1 MKTLFMVSLGCPKNL
16 VDSEVM
22 LAALERAG
30 YSVVEQPEDAS
41 LLLVNTCGFIRPAV
55 EEAIDEILELAAYK
69 EEDPDKKL
77 VVTGCMVQRYGS
89 ALISEM
95 PEVDLFVGLDDFC
108 HIGRLI
114 EEIPSNQRIVTN
126 PGPAVYLMDSSV
138 PRRVST
144 PFFRAYLKITEGCDN
159 HCAYCMIPSIRGRLR
174 SRSIKDLIVEASL
187 LEQSGVRELSLIAQD
202 LTAYGN
208 ELGSEVN
215 LVQLLASLLENTAI
229 PWLRLLYLYP
239 SSVTDSLLQM
249 MAAQPRILPY
259 LDIPFQ
265 HVSDR
270 VLHAMNRHYNQS
282 VLDDLV
288 QRIRRY
294 VPGCAIRTTMLVGFP
309 GETEADVKLL
319 VEALK
324 TWQLDHVGVFQY
336 QDEEGSAAADFSQ
349 KIGDEEKQ
357 ARYQLVMETQAEI
370 SERLQQRFV
379 GSVEP
384 VLIEGVSRESD
395 LLLEGRS
402 RYQAPE
408 IDGCVYITS
417 GQVLPGDIVAVQITE
432 AHTYDLVG
440 EIIKGQGDV

>member
-1 MKTLFMVSLGCPKNL
+1 
-16 VDSEVM
+16 
-22 LAALERAG
+22 
-30 YSVVEQPEDAS
+30 
-41 LLLVNTCGFIRPAV
+41 
-55 EEAIDEILELAAYK
+55 
-69 EEDPDKKL
+69 
-77 VVTGCMVQRYGS
+77 
-89 ALISEM
+89 
-95 PEVDLFVGLDDFC
+95 
-108 HIGRLI
+108 
-114 EEIPSNQRIVTN
+114 
-126 PGPAVYLMDSSV
+126 MDSSV

-144 PFFRAYLKITEGCDN
+144 PFFRSYLKITEGCDN

-174 SRSIKDLIVEASL
+174 SRTMEDLIVEAKR
-187 LEQSGVRELSLIAQD
+187 LEESGVRELSLIAQD

-208 ELGSEVN
+208 ELDRQVN
-215 LVQLLASLLENTAI
+215 LVRLLGGLLENTAI

-239 SSVTDSLLQM
+239 SSVTDSLLQL
-249 MAAQPRILPY
+249 MAEQPRILPY

-288 QRIRRY
+288 QRIRLY

-309 GETEADVKLL
+309 GETEADVALL

-324 TWQLDHVGVFQY
+324 RWQLDHVGVFQY
-336 QDEEGSAAADFSQ
+336 QDEEGSKAAGFPG
-349 KIGDEEKQ
+349 KISDEEKE
-357 ARYQLVMETQAEI
+357 ARYQWVMETQAEI

-379 GSVEP
+379 GKVEQ

-402 RYQAPE
+402 RYQAPD

-417 GQVLPGDIVAVQITE
+417 GQVHPGDIVPVRITE

-440 EIIKGQGDV
+440 EAVNEQENL

>member
-1 MKTLFMVSLGCPKNL
+1 MKTLYMVSLGCPKNL

-22 LAALERAG
+22 LAALEQVG

-55 EEAIDEILELAAYK
+55 EEAIDEILALAVYK
-69 EEDPDKKL
+69 EDDADKIL

-89 ALISEM
+89 ELITEM

-108 HIGRLI
+108 HIAQLI
-114 EEIPSNQRIVTN
+114 LDIRTKNRIVTN
-126 PGPAVYLMDSSV
+126 PGPAVYVMDSSV
-138 PRRVST
+138 SRRVST
-144 PFFRAYLKITEGCDN
+144 PFFRSYLKITEGCDN
-159 HCAYCMIPSIRGRLR
+159 LCAYCMIPSIRGRLR
-174 SRSIKDLIVEASL
+174 SRPIKDLLVEASF

-208 ELGSEVN
+208 ELGSQEN
-215 LVQLLASLLENTAI
+215 LVRLLGGLLESTAI

-249 MAAQPRILPY
+249 MAEQPRILPY

-270 VLHAMNRHYNQS
+270 VLHAMNRHYNRS

-309 GETEADVKLL
+309 GETEADVVSL

-336 QDEEGSAAADFSQ
+336 QDEEGSVAAGFLQ
-349 KIGDEEKQ
+349 KIGDEEK
-357 ARYQLVMETQAEI
+357 ASRYQWVMETQAEI

-379 GSVEP
+379 GRVEP
-384 VLIEGVSRESD
+384 VLIEGFSQESD

-417 GQVLPGDIVAVQITE
+417 GQVHPGDIVPVQITE

-440 EIIKGQGDV
+440 EVVQGQGNL

>member
-1 MKTLFMVSLGCPKNL
+1 MKTLYMVSLGCPKNL

-22 LAALERAG
+22 LAVLDKAG
-30 YSVVEQPEDAS
+30 YTVVEQPEDAS

-55 EEAIDEILELAAYK
+55 EEAIDEILGLAVYK
-69 EEDPDKKL
+69 EDSPDTIL

-89 ALISEM
+89 ELIAEM
-95 PEVDLFVGLDDFC
+95 PEVDLFVGLDDFPR
-108 HIGRLI
+108 IDQLI
-114 EEIPSNQRIVTN
+114 ENIASGKRIVTN
-126 PGPAVYLMDSSV
+126 PGHAVYVMDSSV
-138 PRRVST
+138 PRRVSM
-144 PFFRAYLKITEGCDN
+144 PFFRSYLKITEGCDN

-174 SRSIKDLIVEASL
+174 SRPIKDLIVEANL

-208 ELGSEVN
+208 ELGGQEN
-215 LVQLLASLLENTAI
+215 LVRLLAGLLENTAI

-239 SSVTDSLLQM
+239 SSVTDTLLQL
-249 MAAQPRILPY
+249 MAEQPRILPY

-265 HVSDR
+265 HVSDQ
-270 VLHAMNRHYNQS
+270 VLQAMNRHYNQS
-282 VLDDLV
+282 VLEDLV

-294 VPGCAIRTTMLVGFP
+294 IPGCAIRTTMLVGFP
-309 GETEADVKLL
+309 GETEADVALL

-336 QDEEGSAAADFSQ
+336 QDEEGSKAAGLPQ
-349 KIGDEEKQ
+349 KIGDEEKA
-357 ARYQLVMETQAEI
+357 ARYQWVMETQAEI

-379 GSVEP
+379 GRVEP

-417 GQVLPGDIVAVQITE
+417 GQVHPGDIVPVQITE
-432 AHTYDLVG
+432 AHTYDMVG
-440 EIIKGQGDV
+440 EVVKGQGNL